1 MNSNLSREKTHVSS
15 ITSINTNSFQH
26 VRPPAWFRYGVVAAA
41 TLILCSCRAAGP
53 MHSTAANA
61 HRPAPPISHPT
72 EMAYVD
78 DQAVQPASHVA
89 ATETASRSDVV
100 TALYVADANA
110 APAFV
115 EPAFHGAECP
125 CPACQAPVVGPCG
138 CEGCGFGPA
147 DEYLCDGGDFG
158 LPAAV
163 RRDWQMDGLEQ
174 EDTIAHYDTVDGRTI
189 ITPSNRVCI
198 YAPRFGVVR
207 RVVDLHEYARFDMAG
222 GFEQQMLLAR
232 IDESEEVATSLNQL
246 EPIINRAERPPSL
259 LGERQQLGELAR
271 EDRLVEYDGA
281 LSLYADLSIIRAGTV
296 SNDEAALV
304 AEAVQAAITWSSDQ
318 AAQITLDSRRAQAEV
333 SLKQPGV
340 VYHQDQPNKPK
351 LRLVKLAS
359 TGSARPGEEVEFTLR
374 FDNIGNRVI
383 GNVTI
388 VDNLTTRLEYVPDS
402 AKASVDANFTAIPNE
417 NGSMVIRWEI
427 TDPVEAGQGGIL
439 QFKCKVR

>member
-1 MNSNLSREKTHVSS
+1 MSKEETLVSS
-15 ITSINTNSFQH
+15 PTSINSTHSQNN
-26 VRPPAWFRYGVVAAA
+26 RPPAWFRYGVVAAA

-53 MHSTAANA
+53 AQTTAANA
-61 HRPAPPISHPT
+61 HRPAPPTNQPAR
-72 EMAYVD
+72 MAYIE

-89 ATETASRSDVV
+89 GQKTPESPDVV
-100 TALYVADANA
+100 TAIYVADANA
-110 APAFV
+110 APVAV
-115 EPAFHGAECP
+115 EPAFHGAECT
-125 CPACQAPVVGPCG
+125 CPACQAPVAGPCA
-138 CEGCGFGPA
+138 CESCAIGPA

-163 RRDWQMDGLEQ
+163 RRDWQVDGLEQ
-174 EDTIAHYDTVDGRTI
+174 EDTVAHYDTVDGRTVV
-189 ITPSNRVCI
+189 TPSNRVCI

-207 RVVDLHEYARFDMAG
+207 RVVDLHEYARFDMAD
-222 GFEQQMLLAR
+222 GFEQQMSLSK

-246 EPIINRAERPPSL
+246 EPTINRAEKPPSL
-259 LGERQQLGELAR
+259 LSERQPLGELAQ
-271 EDRLVEYDGA
+271 EDRLVEFDG
-281 LSLYADLSIIRAGTV
+281 SLAPYADLLIIRAGTV

-340 VYHQDQPNKPK
+340 VYHQDKPNQPK

-359 TGSARPGEEVEFTLR
+359 TGSALPGEEVEFTLR

-402 AKASVDANFTAIPNE
+402 AKASVDANFTAVPNT
-417 NGSMVIRWEI
+417 NGSSVIRWEI
-427 TDPVEAGQGGIL
+427 IDPVEAGEGGIL
-439 QFKCKVR
+439 QFRCRVR